1 MADDGARR
9 RYLIAVGITTGLSRS
24 GPQIVASVS
33 QLARTLHGDF
43 GYERVTTLDIDPPTE
58 QIRKEIREFCLACG
72 PDDVVVLYY
81 TGHADEVNEKHRVW
95 TGDTVDPISGTL
107 ETGHLA
113 ELMLAGTRLRNA
125 LIIIDT
131 CFAGRGGAEA
141 LRASVSSL
149 GDGAGKTLALLTA
162 AYPREQIV
170 AGDFARLFASAV
182 RQPAV
187 AGHEPPFLALGAIT
201 SVIDADPSRPG
212 WQTVSQSVLFGRTD
226 ELPFFPNPR
235 YRPQLRGLDLLTQLR
250 IEQQELRLA
259 DLRGHFLPRARGV
272 DVPTEAGWRFVGRDA
287 ALRDL
292 VSWLRD
298 PEDRGPRIVTGGPGS
313 GKSAVVG
320 RLVVLSDPDYRRTV
334 PVEGLSAD
342 ILPPEASIATG
353 VHARG
358 LTSAQVLAALS
369 AQAGVAADT
378 PADLLREM
386 RGQRLTVAID
396 AVDEALD
403 PDGLVAGVLRPLVE
417 AGPAQGLRLLLG
429 SRPHLID
436 LLGPAV
442 SGAVINL
449 DDERYADPESIY
461 QYVLRGLLAD
471 ADSPYAS
478 APADLTAGVARAV
491 ADAAGRSFLVAL
503 IVTRTLLSQ
512 PQVTDPADPA
522 WRGRLPGTA
531 ADAMRSDLETRLN
544 TEAERARDLLRPL
557 AFAAGAGLPW
567 ENLWAPLA
575 ARLSGRSYTDEDLI
589 WLRRRAGSYV
599 VEAMES
605 GRSVYRLYHA
615 ALAEYLRLGHEA
627 ADVHAA
633 FATFLIGHVPAA
645 GHPDWS
651 RAHPYTLAHL
661 ATHARLAG
669 LLDDLLSDPRY
680 LVNAIP
686 AGLLAALPAARSEAA
701 DRAGVAY
708 QRAVHQFRDK
718 TEDERASYLEFAA
731 RIARAPKLATQVET
745 RFPHRRWSI
754 PWTHWPAEYPHR
766 VLGGHLGAVTGVVL
780 VNATEG
786 KPVVVS
792 IGADANLRTWDLATA
807 EPTGVYRV
815 GATPLV
821 AAKAVR
827 LADRQVVIVI
837 LSADGLLHLW
847 DLATA
852 ALLRTV
858 PVVPGW
864 RRRLSAFASLDLT
877 LDCLTVPG
885 GRHFAVV
892 GEQGGGASVWELP
905 SGRPVAV
912 LPPPADP
919 AEIGYLKDSGGRVV
933 LVAPT
938 GVSDHWLYDVE
949 DRRELP
955 VDSGRERRSLLR
967 SWREALGGGTH
978 VRFYASA
985 RGRPAVAVQRS
996 GRSAVVWDLAA
1007 RRSLGTW
1014 PRSGSASVRL
1024 ATGEDVVVPLHMEE
1038 DPDLTGSGLQPLAN
1052 PRTRP
1057 PEPAG
1062 PVATPTGRFLRIDF
1076 NPGIDRAAPVVL
1088 AGHTGEVTGYDIV
1101 PVSGGYVVVTAS
1113 LDGTVRRWDID
1124 ASKARPAGD
1133 DGAASDR
1140 AVLAVSQIATARLDD
1155 GASVGV
1161 ANEANGDI
1169 TLWDLRT
1176 GEFIRLIS
1184 RDQDRI
1190 SRNWGITIAIARRGG
1205 EPVALIASPG
1215 VVNAIRLP
1223 GGDKIGQ
1230 FGGWLWWPYAMAS
1243 AALPDGTDIAVTT
1256 GHGRKG
1262 VVWDLGTGRML
1273 AVLAG
1278 HRGWSSCVSVAQRAG
1293 SWPLVLTSGF
1303 DNQVLVWDTSRRRL
1317 RGFRI
1322 VRPAAFLRHPSSGHA
1337 RAISALRRAD
1347 ATMLLLVSTLDGMVR
1362 VLETSATPR
1371 RVRRTGAIP
1380 ADITTSATL
1389 TNGLIVVI
1397 TATDGVVR
1405 VWDAAAFPA
1414 APGIAPLCE
1423 VNLEAPITDI
1433 GVTDHDIAVFATPN
1447 GLTAIKLGAM
1457 PSMHQAAR
1465 RSVAGS

>member
-1 MADDGARR
+1 MTDDGARR
-9 RYLIAVGITTGLSRS
+9 RYLIAVGITTGLSKS

-33 QLARTLHGDF
+33 QMVQTLHDDF

-58 QIRKEIREFCLACG
+58 QIRKEIREFCLTCG
-72 PDDVVVLYY
+72 PEDLVVLYY

-113 ELMLAGTRLRNA
+113 ELMLVRTPLRNA

-141 LRASVSSL
+141 LRASVSAL

-226 ELPFFPNPR
+226 ELPFFPNLR

-250 IEQQELRLA
+250 IDQQELRLA

-272 DVPTEAGWRFVGRDA
+272 DVPTEAGWRFVGREA

-292 VSWLRD
+292 VTWLRD
-298 PEDRGPRIVTGGPGS
+298 AGDRSVRVVTGGPGS
-313 GKSAVVG
+313 GKSAVIG
-320 RLVVLSDPDYRRTV
+320 RLVVLSDPNYRRTV
-334 PVEGLSAD
+334 PVEGLSPD

-429 SRPHLID
+429 TRQHLVD
-436 LLGPAV
+436 LLGPTA
-442 SGAVINL
+442 SGTAINL

-471 ADSPYAS
+471 DDSPYAS
-478 APADLTAGVARAV
+478 APPDLTAGVARAV

-531 ADAMRSDLETRLN
+531 AEAMRSDLETRLN

-615 ALAEYLRLGHEA
+615 ALAEYLRLGHDA
-627 ADVHAA
+627 ATVHAA
-633 FATFLIGHVPAA
+633 FTTFLIGHVPAT
-645 GHPDWS
+645 GHPDWR

-669 LLDDLLSDPRY
+669 RLDDLLSDPRY

-686 AGLLAALPAARSEAA
+686 AGLLAALPAARAPAA
-701 DRAGVAY
+701 ERAGVAY
-708 QRAVHQFRDK
+708 QRAVHLFRDQP
-718 TEDERASYLEFAA
+718 EDQRASYLEFAA
-731 RIARAPKLATQVET
+731 RIARAPDLATAVET
-745 RFPHRRWSI
+745 HFPHRRWSI
-754 PWTHWPAEYPHR
+754 PWTHWPPEYPHR
-766 VLGGHLGAVTGVVL
+766 VLGGHLGRVTGVLL
-780 VNATEG
+780 VNAAEG
-786 KPVVVS
+786 QPVVVS
-792 IGADANLRTWDLATA
+792 IGADGRLRTWDLATA
-807 EPTGVYRV
+807 ESTGVYPV
-815 GATPLV
+815 GAAPLV
-821 AAKAVR
+821 AAREIR

-837 LSADGLLHLW
+837 LSADGMLHLW

-852 ALLRTV
+852 ALLRAV
-858 PVVPGW
+858 PVLPGW
-864 RRRLSAFASLDLT
+864 RRRLSAFATLDLNLT
-877 LDCLTVPG
+877 LDCLSVPSG
-885 GRHFAVV
+885 QHFAIV
-892 GEQGGGASVWELP
+892 GELGGGASIWELP
-905 SGRPVAV
+905 SGRSVAV
-912 LPPPADP
+912 LPPPTDP
-919 AEIGYLKDSGGRVV
+919 AEIGYLTDSGGHTV
-933 LVAPT
+933 LVART
-938 GVSDHWLYDVE
+938 GVSGHWLYDVE
-949 DRRELP
+949 ERRELP
-955 VDSGRERRSLLR
+955 VESGRDRRSPLR
-967 SWREALGGGTH
+967 PLRETLGGRSQ

-985 RGRPAVAVQRS
+985 DGQPAVAVQRS
-996 GRSAVVWDLAA
+996 GRSAIVWDLA
-1007 RRSLGTW
+1007 
-1014 PRSGSASVRL
+1014 
-1024 ATGEDVVVPLHMEE
+1024 
-1038 DPDLTGSGLQPLAN
+1038 
-1052 PRTRP
+1052 TR
-1057 PEPAG
+1057 
-1062 PVATPTGRFLRIDF
+1062 
-1076 NPGIDRAAPVVL
+1076 
-1088 AGHTGEVTGYDIV
+1088 
-1101 PVSGGYVVVTAS
+1101 
-1113 LDGTVRRWDID
+1113 
-1124 ASKARPAGD
+1124 
-1133 DGAASDR
+1133 
-1140 AVLAVSQIATARLDD
+1140 
-1155 GASVGV
+1155 
-1161 ANEANGDI
+1161 
-1169 TLWDLRT
+1169 
-1176 GEFIRLIS
+1176 
-1184 RDQDRI
+1184 
-1190 SRNWGITIAIARRGG
+1190 
-1205 EPVALIASPG
+1205 
-1215 VVNAIRLP
+1215 
-1223 GGDKIGQ
+1223 
-1230 FGGWLWWPYAMAS
+1230 
-1243 AALPDGTDIAVTT
+1243 
-1256 GHGRKG
+1256 
-1262 VVWDLGTGRML
+1262 
-1273 AVLAG
+1273 
-1278 HRGWSSCVSVAQRAG
+1278 
-1293 SWPLVLTSGF
+1293 
-1303 DNQVLVWDTSRRRL
+1303 
-1317 RGFRI
+1317 
-1322 VRPAAFLRHPSSGHA
+1322 
-1337 RAISALRRAD
+1337 
-1347 ATMLLLVSTLDGMVR
+1347 
-1362 VLETSATPR
+1362 
-1371 RVRRTGAIP
+1371 
-1380 ADITTSATL
+1380 
-1389 TNGLIVVI
+1389 
-1397 TATDGVVR
+1397 
-1405 VWDAAAFPA
+1405 
-1414 APGIAPLCE
+1414 
-1423 VNLEAPITDI
+1423 
-1433 GVTDHDIAVFATPN
+1433 
-1447 GLTAIKLGAM
+1447 
-1457 PSMHQAAR
+1457 
-1465 RSVAGS
+1465 